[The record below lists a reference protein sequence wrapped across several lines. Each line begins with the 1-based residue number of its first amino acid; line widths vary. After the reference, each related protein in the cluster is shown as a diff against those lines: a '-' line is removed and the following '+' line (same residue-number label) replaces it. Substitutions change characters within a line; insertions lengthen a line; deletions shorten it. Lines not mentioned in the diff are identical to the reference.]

1 MERMIK
7 EKDIVLYEI
16 YLKNEEKS
24 QNTILKYIR
33 DIKRLK
39 LYLNNKRIN
48 KEVLITY
55 KNNLIQDGYAISS
68 VNSMI
73 ASINSYILFKNWN
86 DLRLKS
92 IRVQNK
98 IFRREDKELTRNDY
112 IRLINKTKEINNERL
127 NLLIQTICATGIR
140 VGEIKYITIEGIMQ
154 GEVTIL
160 SKGKNRSIFIVK
172 KLRSKLL
179 KYARKNKILKG
190 PIFITKNGNV
200 LNRSNIWRDLKKLC
214 LISNINSTKVFPHNL
229 RHLFA
234 RTFYDKE
241 KDIAKLADI
250 LGHSSINTT
259 RIYIISTSTQHRRCM
274 ENMKLVI

>member
-48 KEVLITY
+48 KEVLIAY

-68 VNSMI
+68 VNSII

>member
-48 KEVLITY
+48 KEVLIAY

>member
-7 EKDIVLYEI
+7 EKDIVLYEM

-48 KEVLITY
+48 KEVLIAY